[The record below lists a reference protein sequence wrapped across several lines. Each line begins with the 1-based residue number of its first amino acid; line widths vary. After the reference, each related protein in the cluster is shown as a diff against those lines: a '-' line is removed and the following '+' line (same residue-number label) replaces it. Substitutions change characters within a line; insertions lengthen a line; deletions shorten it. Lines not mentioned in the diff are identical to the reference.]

1 MSHADVEGG
10 DYSRI
15 LRRKYVIMA
24 ALTALLLLLIVTSLS
39 VGTASLTLKQ
49 SLNLLTSL
57 LMPGTVKG
65 ISRTLTDVVIALR
78 LPRVLMAVAAGA
90 SFGIAGALLQTVL
103 KNPLASP
110 YTVGVASSAAFGAAL
125 AIILGAGV
133 IGWGGEY
140 ITYVNPYAVAANAFL
155 FSMVSAAVVS
165 ALALIRGATPGVT
178 ILAGVSMTYLFSA
191 ATSLLQYFGSSQQI
205 AALVF
210 WMFGDLGKA
219 SYPDVWTTAAVVTA
233 SAALTI
239 ALSKDYNALLL
250 KDEVVTTLGINVRRV
265 RSLTIVIASLLTAVP
280 TAFVGTIGFIGLLAP
295 HIARFLVGADHRYLI
310 PSSALVGASLLLSA
324 DTASRTIASPLIL
337 PVGVLTAFMGV
348 PLFLYLLFSRGGRFW

>member
-1 MSHADVEGG
+1 MSHSGDGG
-10 DYSRI
+10 KDYFRS
-15 LRRKYVIMA
+15 LRRKYLMLA
-24 ALTALLLLLIVTSLS
+24 GLTALLLLLIALSLS
-39 VGTASLTLKQ
+39 LGTASLTLTQ
-49 SLNLLTSL
+49 SLKVLVNL
-57 LMPGTVKG
+57 LMPGSIKG
-65 ISRTLTDVVIALR
+65 LSKTLIDVVIDLR
-78 LPRVLMAVAAGA
+78 LPRVLMAVVAGA

-140 ITYVNPYAVAANAFL
+140 ITYINPYAVAVNAFL

-219 SYPDVWTTAAVVTA
+219 SYPDVWATATVLIA
-233 SAALTI
+233 SIALTT

-250 KDEVVTTLGINVRRV
+250 KDEVVNTLGINVERV

-295 HIARFLVGADHRYLI
+295 HIARFLIGADHKYLI

-324 DTASRTIASPLIL
+324 DTASRTLASPLIL

-348 PLFLYLLFSRGGRFW
+348 PLFLYLLFRRGGRFW